1 MRWIVGLTV
10 VFIGCNKVISLIIL
24 LYALNINWI
33 FWLKLEIGGI
43 SDLGI
48 RLHDIIRGM
57 IDSILL

>member
-1 MRWIVGLTV
+1 M

-33 FWLKLEIGGI
+33 FWLKLEIGI

-48 RLHDIIRGM
+48 RFARHN
-57 IDSILL
+57 